1 MVPVDAATS
10 RHCPK
15 LLLSSADTSH
25 ISARFTS
32 RAHSLLSIALVC
44 HLFHALFMPSFII
57 LCSAPATTRFIV
69 PVDAATSRHCPKLL
83 LSSADTSHIS
93 ACFTLRAHSLLSIAL
108 ACHLFH
114 ALFMPSFII
123 LFSAPA
129 ITCFVLC
136 MEAATSRH

>member
-32 RAHSLLSIALVC
+32 RAHSLLSSALAC

-57 LCSAPATTRFIV
+57 LFTAPPITRFML
-69 PVDAATSRHCPKLL
+69 PADAATSRHCPKLL

-93 ACFTLRAHSLLSIAL
+93 ARCTFRAHSLLSSAL
-108 ACHLFH
+108 AYHLFH
-114 ALFMPSFII
+114 ASLSPIFINQ
-123 LFSAPA
+123 LT
-129 ITCFVLC
+129 TCLN
-136 MEAATSRH
+136 